1 MSKIEE
7 NNKMELETPLEEN
20 LDSEEECTFKQ
31 KVFRIIKKPL
41 FIGALLVVMVA
52 AIGFRQNWHKTLS
65 DFVFNK
71 SGSQS
76 LTAKEARKAADIAGE
91 AAQRAEE
98 AAVKI
103 EEAESKILKDQ
114 QLQ

>member
-1 MSKIEE
+1 MTKTEKDLKLTSEQQNSEE
-7 NNKMELETPLEEN
+7 EQEERF
-20 LDSEEECTFKQ
+20 SEEECIKQ

-76 LTAKEARKAADIAGE
+76 LTAKEARKAADSAGE

-98 AAVKI
+98 AA
-103 EEAESKILKDQ
+103 
-114 QLQ
+114 QLY